1 MDEAL
6 REELNRK
13 FHSTKRAQIVRN
25 RLTKEARFEKED
37 FITYSYYRYR
47 YNILLTKIRVLRY
60 SIKNSYSKNYIR
72 EDARSLI
79 NETFQFDGYIEC
91 LFDLYVISECDYDK
105 FFDFTKQI
113 RYEANEIILYIDNTI

>member
-1 MDEAL
+1 MNK
-6 REELNRK
+6 ELLEK
-13 FHSTKRAQIVRN
+13 MTVR
-25 RLTKEARFEKED
+25 ED

-72 EDARSLI
+72 DDVRSLI

-91 LFDLYVISECDYDK
+91 LFDLNVISECDYDK

-113 RYEANEIILYIDNTI
+113 RYEANEMILI